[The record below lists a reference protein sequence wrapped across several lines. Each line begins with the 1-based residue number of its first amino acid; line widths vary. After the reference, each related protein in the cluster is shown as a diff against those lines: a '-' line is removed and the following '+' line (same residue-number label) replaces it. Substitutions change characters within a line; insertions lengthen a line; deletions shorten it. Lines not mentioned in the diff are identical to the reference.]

1 MAIGSNPE
9 IGIIFDTIKKNFDWA
24 AWRKHVRDDLMGGYG
39 NIGYPPQYQPKPT
52 KPLSAEPKTI
62 RLCPS
67 CSRIIET

>member
-1 MAIGSNPE
+1 MAIGSAPE
-9 IGIIFDTIKKNFDWA
+9 IGTTFGTIQGFDWA

-52 KPLSAEPKTI
+52 KPLSAELKTI